1 MVKIEVTI
9 VNSMSPDSKC
19 GAAKGRG
26 GEVRY
31 QFYAA
36 VGVDLESFDMF
47 AYSGEQSQTNFL
59 EKHIQDT
66 LIS

>member
-1 MVKIEVTI
+1 MGSGTW
-9 VNSMSPDSKC
+9 
-19 GAAKGRG
+19 G
-26 GEVRY
+26 GEEEVRY

-59 EKHIQDT
+59 EKYIQDT
-66 LIS
+66 LIR

>member
-36 VGVDLESFDMF
+36 VGVDLEGFDVF
-47 AYSGEQSQTNFL
+47 AYSGE
-59 EKHIQDT
+59 
-66 LIS
+66 